1 MSAAKTK
8 WMRRAAVVTG
18 IAALTVAFVTWT
30 ERKRVRAMHRPTYL
44 FDPLR
49 VELRGKLPLW
59 LRPEM
64 ARSIY
69 ASYQE
74 RSGAPFSLLDRE
86 RLKAWVGRIEG
97 IDWVRK
103 VDVRVRLPNE
113 VDLDLD
119 LRRPVAVVA
128 RRVPT
133 LLALDGHE
141 LRQRWSTR
149 PNPAAR
155 GADLPF
161 GLPWVVSAPS
171 AEALRE
177 AARLPAR
184 WHKALARV
192 RGWAGAE
199 VWLPKLVAIDARSHR
214 DARRSAEAWE
224 AEFELIVL
232 AGRGHEVRLA
242 WGHAP
247 DSRFREISW
256 EDKASVLKILLES
269 HPKLDGIVS
278 ADLRYPDS
286 WAARVRLRDARQH

>member
-1 MSAAKTK
+1 MSAARTK
-8 WMRRAAVVTG
+8 WIRRIAAIAVV
-18 IAALTVAFVTWT
+18 AALTVAFVSWT
-30 ERKRVRAMHRPTYL
+30 KRERVAAMQRSTYL

-49 VELRGKLPLW
+49 IELRGKLPLW

-69 ASYQE
+69 ESYQE
-74 RSGAPFSLLDRE
+74 RSGPPFSLLDRQRLAAWLG
-86 RLKAWVGRIEG
+86 RLKG
-97 IDWVRK
+97 ISWVREARI
-103 VDVRVRLPNE
+103 DVRLPNE

-133 LLALDGHE
+133 LLATDGVE
-141 LRQRWSTR
+141 LRQRW
-149 PNPAAR
+149 AR
-155 GADLPF
+155 APSPGASSDLPF
-161 GLPWVVSAPS
+161 GLPWVLSAPS

-184 WHKALARV
+184 WHKALARI
-192 RGWAGAE
+192 RGWEGAE
-199 VWLPKLVAIDARSHR
+199 LWLPTLVAIDARGHR
-214 DARRSAEAWE
+214 DSRRSAEAWE
-224 AEFELIVL
+224 AEFDFVVL

-256 EDKASVLKILLES
+256 EEKASVLRTLLEA
-269 HPKLDGIVS
+269 HPKLDGILS

-286 WAARVRLRDARQH
+286 WAARVRLRREGND